1 MPTLLLNIC
10 QMPMLC
16 LINRQAS
23 SSAGALGQARTG
35 GAVIAWEELPGVLVY
50 FMLVGS
56 TTAHTLPKA
65 GHACPAAMAGPFP
78 TLQTRKRPGQRVRG
92 SRRDAVANKTGF
104 GSDVSPHLSQ
114 GVHIPVR
121 LSTTPF
127 VF

>member
-1 MPTLLLNIC
+1 MV
-10 QMPMLC
+10 C

-23 SSAGALGQARTG
+23 SSARARGQARTG
-35 GAVIAWEELPGVLVY
+35 GAVSAWEEPPGVLVS
-50 FMLVGS
+50 FMLVDG
-56 TTAHTLPKA
+56 TKPHTLPKA
-65 GHACPAAMAGPFP
+65 GHVCPAPVAGPFP
-78 TLQTRKRPGQRVRG
+78 TLPTRKRPGQRVRG
-92 SRRDAVANKTGF
+92 SRRDAIANKTGF